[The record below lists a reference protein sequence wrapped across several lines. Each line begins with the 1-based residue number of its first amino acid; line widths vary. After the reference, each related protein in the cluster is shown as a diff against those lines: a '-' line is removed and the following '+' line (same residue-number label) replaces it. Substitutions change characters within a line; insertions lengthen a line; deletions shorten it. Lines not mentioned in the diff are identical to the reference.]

1 MMGARA
7 TGTFKVSF
15 EQLDS
20 GDPAIGRMRVSKEIS
35 GDLQATAIA
44 QMLSVGS
51 TVPDSAGYVAIDQ
64 VTGTLHGRTGTFVLQ
79 HSGLMS
85 RGDGTLSVVVVPD
98 SGTGELAGLR
108 GTFAIDIVDGEH
120 RYTFDYDLDAA

>member
-1 MMGARA
+1 MGHRA

-20 GDPAIGRMRVSKEIS
+20 GDPAIGRMRVSKQIT
-35 GDLQATAIA
+35 GDLEATGTA

-51 TVPDSAGYVAIDQ
+51 TLPDSAGYVAIDQ
-64 VTGTLHGRTGTFVLQ
+64 ISGALHGRTGTFTLQ
-79 HSGLMS
+79 HHGLMS

-98 SGTGELAGLR
+98 SGTGELTGLR
-108 GTFAIDIVDGEH
+108 GTFTIDNVDGAH
-120 RYTFDYDLDAA
+120 RYTFDYDLDPA

>member
-1 MMGARA
+1 MGIRA

-35 GDLQATAIA
+35 GDLQATGTA

-64 VTGTLHGRTGTFVLQ
+64 ISGTLHGRQGTFTLQ
-79 HSGLMS
+79 HNGLMT

-98 SGTGELAGLR
+98 SGTGELTGLR
-108 GTFAIDIVDGEH
+108 GEFTIDIVDGEH
-120 RYTFDYDLDAA
+120 RYVFDYDLDPA